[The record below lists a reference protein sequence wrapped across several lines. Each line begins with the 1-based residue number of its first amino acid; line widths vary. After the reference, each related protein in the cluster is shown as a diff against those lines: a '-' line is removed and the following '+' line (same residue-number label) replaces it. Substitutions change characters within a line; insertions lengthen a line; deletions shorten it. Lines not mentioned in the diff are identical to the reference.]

1 MNWLYDIFSKAKS
14 SSGFLFVVILTFIYF
29 SVYAVKGERG
39 LMRYIYLTSEVSQ
52 AKETAD
58 KYAKEKTEWEEKV
71 KLLSSDSLDLDM
83 LDERARVVL
92 NMVGEDEF
100 IILDNGNITK

>member
-1 MNWLYDIFSKAKS
+1 MNWLYDVFSKIKS
-14 SSGFLFVVILTFIYF
+14 SSGFLFVIILTFIYF

-39 LMRYIYLTSEVSQ
+39 LMKYVYLTSEVAQ

-71 KLLSSDSLDLDM
+71 KLLSSNSLDLDM
-83 LDERARVVL
+83 LDERARIVL

-100 IILDNGNITK
+100 VILDDINQ